1 MCIYTDRTTAFC
13 AIPNMPYVAFRTT
26 QGLLTGCFVGFKP
39 TVTLLVLTE
48 NWGAVEEDM
57 IRSNRKG
64 NMDIYLPCSHI
75 YYNNNYD

>member
-1 MCIYTDRTTAFC
+1 M
-13 AIPNMPYVAFRTT
+13 
-26 QGLLTGCFVGFKP
+26 
-39 TVTLLVLTE
+39 TLLVLTE